1 MSGAAARQ
9 SAGGGTAAS
18 APSSSP
24 RRAKL
29 AAFLISGDVDLWP
42 EISVHLPT
50 KLNFRQVDSIAE
62 LFREVPPDRPAVV
75 LWDARGCADKVG
87 ELSRLQSHS
96 ACFATLVLDDDDSA
110 WVTAVQQGQIV
121 GLVPLPVD
129 QSRLVG
135 ALGGAYEEVNARV
148 ALLGERSAAPAS
160 RGGGRGIPR
169 MAIAGVFAILL
180 AAAAGLVLWRQAGD
194 PRESSPAPGAV
205 PPPARSAPAPAPAP
219 EAPATAER
227 LPQASEEKV
236 DALIDQAQRAM
247 RERHFIDPVEGSAL
261 SLYRSA
267 LALDPSSGEARQGLQ
282 RLAELLL
289 VRVQSALDER
299 QFDAALQALETAR
312 SIDPSDPRLAAFDER
327 IAKLRTELG
336 PAEILAAINAQNFDR
351 AAQLIDQASRS
362 RSIGESKLGQLREDM
377 RRRRADS
384 DDSRQAESRELA
396 RRLMLAARA
405 DIAQLKFDEADRLAA
420 KLRSI
425 GVPLLQVAGLQH
437 DIAMARAQQAAAAA
451 PEPPARAAPDASQTD
466 SQAASLPEP
475 AAPPGI
481 PSAAGA
487 APAGGPKE
495 VAEASLTRTRP
506 LEIDYPSSALSKEI
520 EGQVEIAY
528 VVTAK
533 GVVSGL
539 KVLAATPAGVFDKA
553 ATTAVSRLRY
563 KPVIDAG
570 RPTAVSTRMLVTFRL
585 AK

>member
-1 MSGAAARQ
+1 MSGSAARQ
-9 SAGGGTAAS
+9 SVAGGTAAS

-29 AAFLISGDVDLWP
+29 AAFLITADVDLWP

-62 LFREVPPDRPAVV
+62 LFRELPPDRPAVV
-75 LWDARGCADKVG
+75 LWDARDCADKGG

-96 ACFATLVLDDDDSA
+96 ACFATLVLDDDESA
-110 WVTAVQQGQIV
+110 WVSAVQQGQIV
-121 GLVPLPVD
+121 GLVPLPLD

-160 RGGGRGIPR
+160 RRGGRRIPR
-169 MAIAGVFAILL
+169 RAVAGIIAISL
-180 AAAAGLVLWRQAGD
+180 AAAAALVLWQHAGD
-194 PRESSPAPGAV
+194 PRAPSPVHDAV
-205 PPPARSAPAPAPAP
+205 PAQARSAPAPAPD
-219 EAPATAER
+219 APASAAE
-227 LPQASEEKV
+227 LPQESEEKV

-261 SLYRSA
+261 SLYRGA

-282 RLAELLL
+282 RLAEVLLA
-289 VRVQSALDER
+289 RVQSALDEG

-312 SIDPSDPRLAAFDER
+312 SIDPSDPRLTALDER

-351 AAQLIDQASRS
+351 AAQLIDQAARS
-362 RSIGESKLGQLREDM
+362 RSIGDPRLNQLREDL

-384 DDSRQAESRELA
+384 DDSRQTQSRELA

-405 DIAQLKFDEADRLAA
+405 ERAA
-420 KLRSI
+420 
-425 GVPLLQVAGLQH
+425 
-437 DIAMARAQQAAAAA
+437 AAAAPAAA
-451 PEPPARAAPDASQTD
+451 PEPPARAAPDASQAV
-466 SQAASLPEP
+466 QAAPLPEP
-475 AAPPGI
+475 AAPPGT

-506 LEIDYPSSALSKEI
+506 LEIDYPTNALSKEI
-520 EGQVEIAY
+520 EGRVEVAY
-528 VVTAK
+528 LVTPK

-563 KPVIDAG
+563 KPVMDAG
-570 RPTAVSTRMLVTFRL
+570 KPTTVSTRMLVTFRL